1 MNLTTIIGLLAA
13 IISTVSFS
21 PQVIKCW
28 QTKRTKDISFPS
40 YSLLAIGVFFWV
52 VYGLFR
58 QDIIVFIANLIILL
72 SVVLILLAKLK
83 YG

>member
-13 IISTVSFS
+13 IISTIALF

-28 QTKRTKDISFPS
+28 QTKKTKDISFPS
-40 YSLLAIGVFFWV
+40 YSLLTLGVFCWV
-52 VYGLFR
+52 IYGLLR
-58 QDIIVFIANLIILL
+58 QDTIVFIANLIILL
-72 SVVLILLAKLK
+72 SVVMILLAKMK